1 MSETPTQPMSGP
13 PEPEREP
20 QPQIDTEA
28 ISESIAEALRQSVE
42 QATEQVIQALRTQP
56 EVSGEEDPGRREE
69 GVAAAADERDNGQS
83 DMSGQLDKVSEKLDR
98 LTSVMEQQLNLL
110 RSWEA

>member
-1 MSETPTQPMSGP
+1 MTQIPTHAMPEP

-20 QPQIDTEA
+20 TPQIDTEA
-28 ISESIAEALRQSVE
+28 MSESIAEALRQAVE

-69 GVAAAADERDNGQS
+69 GSPASADERDNGQS
-83 DMSGQLDKVSEKLDR
+83 DMSGQLDKVSQGLDR
-98 LTSVMEQQLNLL
+98 VVGLLEQQLNLL
-110 RSWEA
+110 RGWEA